1 MNSRVRHIAA
11 HIWQHRVLWLS
22 LALFTLIAW
31 SVTGTSCTIRSITG
45 LPCPGCGLTRAL
57 LQFLRGDLAG
67 AWAMHPLFWL
77 AVPVLAVILT
87 FMIRDPAK
95 LYSRKATTAWIGV
108 AALFIIVYLI
118 RMVLIF
124 PNTEPLTWNNQAFI
138 LRTARWL
145 LDGIRLI
152 LQH

>member
-1 MNSRVRHIAA
+1 MNKRVRLIAA
-11 HIWQHRVLWLS
+11 HIWQHRVLGLS
-22 LALFTLIAW
+22 LGLFMLLAW

-57 LQFLRGDLAG
+57 LLFLRGDLAG
-67 AWAMHPLFWL
+67 AWVMHPLFWL
-77 AVPVLAVILT
+77 AIPVLATILT

-95 LYSRKATTAWIGV
+95 LYSRKATYAWIGV

-124 PNTEPLTWNNQAFI
+124 PNAEPLTWNHQAFI
-138 LRTARWL
+138 LRIVRWL

-152 LQH
+152 LQR

>member
-1 MNSRVRHIAA
+1 MNSRVRQIAA
-11 HIWQHRVLWLS
+11 RIWQHRVLWVS
-22 LALFTLIAW
+22 LALFMLIAW

-57 LQFLRGDLAG
+57 LLFLRGDLAG

-77 AVPVLAVILT
+77 AVPVLATVLT
-87 FMIRDPAK
+87 FMIRNPAR
-95 LYSRKATTAWIGV
+95 LYSRPATYAWISV

-124 PNTEPLTWNNQAFI
+124 PNAEPLTWNIQAFI

-145 LDGIRLI
+145 LAGIRLI
-152 LQH
+152 LQR